1 VSKLHLVALIVLT
14 ATAAAHLWIHNAQAE
29 AASRRGE
36 RSSLDVPKVIGPYQR
51 IGEDI
56 EASDNV
62 KRLLKSSLI
71 LKRNYI
77 GPSRI
82 ALNMT
87 IVFAG
92 SSRRDLHFPEVCLV
106 GAGWE
111 IMEEGTA
118 LVGLDFEAKR
128 LVLARGRTEEAV
140 MYWFKTG
147 DKMTGNFFLNSWYW
161 ALNQIT
167 FKGPTSS
174 MIRLSAR
181 VNDGN
186 SERTFLALQDFAT
199 WALPELEQSL
209 E

>member
-1 VSKLHLVALIVLT
+1 LT
-14 ATAAAHLWIHNAQAE
+14 ATAAAHLWIHHAQAE
-29 AASRRGE
+29 AASRTGE
-36 RSSLDVPKVIGPYQR
+36 KISLDIPRVIGPYQP

-56 EASDNV
+56 EASANV

-71 LKRNYI
+71 LKRNYR
-77 GPSRI
+77 GPSGI
-82 ALNMT
+82 PLNMT
-87 IVFAG
+87 VVYAG

-118 LVGLDFEAKR
+118 LIGLNFEAKR

-181 VNDGN
+181 ITEGN
-186 SERTFLALQDFAT
+186 SERTFLALQDFAS
-199 WALPELEQSL
+199 WAIPELERSL

>member
-1 VSKLHLVALIVLT
+1 
-14 ATAAAHLWIHNAQAE
+14 
-29 AASRRGE
+29 
-36 RSSLDVPKVIGPYQR
+36 
-51 IGEDI
+51 
-56 EASDNV
+56 
-62 KRLLKSSLI
+62 
-71 LKRNYI
+71 
-77 GPSRI
+77 
-82 ALNMT
+82 
-87 IVFAG
+87 
-92 SSRRDLHFPEVCLV
+92 
-106 GAGWE
+106 
-111 IMEEGTA
+111 
-118 LVGLDFEAKR
+118 
-128 LVLARGRTEEAV
+128 

-186 SERTFLALQDFAT
+186 SERTFLVLQDFAT